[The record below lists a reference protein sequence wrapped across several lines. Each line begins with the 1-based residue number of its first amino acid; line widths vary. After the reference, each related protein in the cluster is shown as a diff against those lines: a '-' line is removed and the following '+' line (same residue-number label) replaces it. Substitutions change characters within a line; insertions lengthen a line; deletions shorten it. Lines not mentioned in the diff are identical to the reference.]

1 MNNYIYSLSFKGK
14 GGGGGWGLITFHP
27 ERQGSIR
34 KGRLIIEDFITFTS
48 ILLLIITLNSNRS
61 LNNHSTRECVY
72 ISWRSHYFILWCG
85 QQ

>member
-14 GGGGGWGLITFHP
+14 GGGGGWGLITFLP

-61 LNNHSTRECVY
+61 LNHHSTRECVY